1 MDKYKEA
8 VQSIQGKLIYE
19 IQELAR
25 RSKSVE
31 VEKAFLTRK
40 IDDVRLPYKRANEK
54 FARRT
59 VFVATTNKKNVL
71 HDATGSRRFWCVD
84 LGKKKIDIAKL
95 KKDLSLIWSEVL
107 YYYDKEEQHYL
118 TDKEEKLREQS
129 AHDFTD
135 PHPLTDAVLEIAERL
150 HPPITTA
157 RVIQELY
164 SNPDPTKDTMK
175 HLDKSTRQNQNI
187 INDILQSNG
196 YEYGR
201 KKSEMSDRRVRGWW
215 KAKKKD
221 VHEKYKG

>member
-54 FARRT
+54 FPRRT

-95 KKDLSLIWSEVL
+95 KRDLSLIWSEVL
-107 YYYDKEEQHYL
+107 YHYDQGVPHYL
-118 TDKEEKLREQS
+118 TDEEEKLREQS
-129 AHDFTD
+129 AQDFTD
-135 PHPLTDAVLEIAERL
+135 PHPLTDAVLDIAERL
-150 HPPITTA
+150 KAPITTA
-157 RVIQELY
+157 RIIEELY
-164 SNPDPTKDTMK
+164 SNPDPTKDSMK

-187 INDILQSNG
+187 INDILLAHG

-201 KKSEMSDRRVRGWW
+201 RKSAFSEKRLRGWW
-215 KAKKKD
+215 PPSS
-221 VHEKYKG
+221 